1 VHPAVLSFFAN
12 GRSPYTVFMKRTNV
26 ALLLCVS
33 ILLSTVP
40 GVSQTSPNRQP
51 QIEAHM
57 KQAQTYLSENRPDLA
72 IPEFKAILALDPK
85 NADARG
91 NLGVILFFQ
100 GKYADA
106 IPHLRAALRLQPSLW
121 KIQALLGIA
130 EKRTG
135 DINSAVTDLERS
147 FPRLM
152 EPKIRLQAGME
163 LIDLY
168 SASGDLPKA
177 APVIAVLR
185 DSDPTNIELI
195 YTAYRIYSD
204 LLDEARLSL
213 TVVGPNSARV
223 HQMMAHELAK
233 QGHSDEAIANYREA
247 LKIDPNASG
256 LHFELAEMFNN
267 AGGHPDAEK
276 EYQAALAANPLDE
289 KAECKLGDLVAL
301 RGDQQ
306 GAAEHYQRAL
316 RLQPNDSEALVGL
329 SKALITMNQS
339 DKALPLL
346 EQAVKLDPTNAVAH
360 FRLSTVYRKMG
371 RVDDADREL
380 VEYQKYK
387 AMKEKLRETYRQ
399 MRLDPGKKDQ
409 EDDARN

>member
-1 VHPAVLSFFAN
+1 
-12 GRSPYTVFMKRTNV
+12 MKRTTV
-26 ALLLCVS
+26 ALLFCISL
-33 ILLSTVP
+33 LLSAAP
-40 GVSQTSPNRQP
+40 GVSQTSPNRQQ
-51 QIEAHM
+51 QIEAHI
-57 KQAQTYLSENRPDLA
+57 KQAQTYLRENRPDLA

-100 GKYADA
+100 GQYTEA
-106 IPHLRAALRLQPSLW
+106 IPQLRGALKLEPSLW
-121 KIQALLGIA
+121 KIQALLGMA

-135 DINSAVTDLERS
+135 DMNGAVTDLERS
-147 FPRLM
+147 FPKLT

-168 SASGDLPKA
+168 SASADLPKA
-177 APVIAVLR
+177 APVIAALR
-185 DSDPTNIELI
+185 DSDPTNLELI

-233 QGHSDEAIANYREA
+233 QGHTDEALANYREA

-256 LHFELAEMFNN
+256 LHFELAEMLNN
-267 AGGHPDAEK
+267 AGAHQDAEK
-276 EYQAALAANPLDE
+276 EYQAAIVANPLDE
-289 KAECKLGDLVAL
+289 KAECKLGDLAAL

-316 RLQPNDSEALVGL
+316 KLQPNDSEALVGL
-329 SKALITMNQS
+329 SKALIIMNQS

-346 EQAVKLDPTNAVAH
+346 ELAVKVDSTNAVAH

-380 VEYQKYK
+380 AEYQKYK

-399 MRLDPGKKDQ
+399 MRLDPGKKGQ